1 MGPPG
6 GTCNV
11 DQECTVKRL
20 STVICATLLALAV
33 LGGPALAQS
42 IQGSPGRETPPPPP
56 PGITGVL
63 PSQEVVGDPGDPV
76 DPGSTSRTGT
86 DPTAATAG
94 GTDSTAVAGV
104 AVDRGGALAQT
115 GIEVTTGALLAGGLL
130 LAGGA
135 SLAVARKRRVR
146 A

>member
-1 MGPPG
+1 M
-6 GTCNV
+6 
-11 DQECTVKRL
+11 KRL
-20 STVICATLLALAV
+20 STIICATLLALAV

-42 IQGSPGRETPPPPP
+42 NDSPGSPGMGSEPP
-56 PGITGVL
+56 PGLTGVL
-63 PSQEVVGDPGDPV
+63 PSQEVVGDPGGSV
-76 DPGSTSRTGT
+76 DPGSTDRTDT
-86 DPTAATAG
+86 DATDATASG
-94 GTDSTAVAGV
+94 SDNTAVAGV